1 MNLRLPKSAL
11 ALVIFTGI
19 GVTAAV
25 LMMPDNVGMP
35 SNEVDSAD
43 LTQPE
48 ITIVSTSVSTSNQA
62 VELVPIE
69 RFLTIPKDYRPVQVN
84 LKAIDANWNLAYAPI
99 LLESIRFLP
108 NPSQREVIAF
118 LENKTKQKFGSDF
131 DRWLQW
137 IWKQKFKP
145 HPDLAKFKTDLYSKI
160 DPRFAEY
167 FADADGATIRLDEI
181 RWGGVRR
188 DGIPPL
194 DKPQMVSA
202 AQAKYLGDSDVV
214 FGVEINGDARCYP
227 KRILA
232 WHEMFKDTIGGESV
246 CGVY

>member
-11 ALVIFTGI
+11 ALCASTCF

-25 LMMPDNVGMP
+25 SMMPSAINLT
-35 SNEVDSAD
+35 SNERDSAR
-43 LTQPE
+43 LAQSK
-48 ITIVSTSVSTSNQA
+48 ITEVSTIVSTSNQA
-62 VELVPIE
+62 TELVPLGKIISTPATSRSVE
-69 RFLTIPKDYRPVQVN
+69 VDLS
-84 LKAIDANWNLAYAPI
+84 AIDKNWDIAYVPI
-99 LLESIRFLP
+99 LLESIPFLRNRP
-108 NPSQREVIAF
+108 QAEVIAF
-118 LENKTKQKFGSDF
+118 LEDKTKQNFGSDI
-131 DRWLQW
+131 DKWRHW
-137 IWKQKFKP
+137 IWKQKFEP
-145 HPDLAKFKTDLYSKI
+145 HPDLAKMKSKLYSRI
-160 DPRFAEY
+160 DPRFEEY
-167 FADADGATIRLDEI
+167 FSDADGSTIRLDEI

-194 DKPQMVSA
+194 NKPQMISA
-202 AQAKYLGDSDVV
+202 AQATYLGNSDVV